1 MANWLGFWAFTA
13 VAQGQS
19 LVPGRGTE
27 IPQVVQ
33 CSKNKKKTEKKEK
46 GVWIRSSPTLLSLTF
61 QEAGMDRTG
70 LVRLDWLQS
79 CSAVLL
85 VLF

>member
-1 MANWLGFWAFTA
+1 MANWLGFWAFTT
-13 VAQGQS
+13 VARGQS

-33 CSKNKKKTEKKEK
+33 CSKNKKNTEKKEK

-61 QEAGMDRTG
+61 QEAGMDMTG
-70 LVRLDWLQS
+70 LVTDWIGYR
-79 CSAVLL
+79 AALL
-85 VLF
+85 FF